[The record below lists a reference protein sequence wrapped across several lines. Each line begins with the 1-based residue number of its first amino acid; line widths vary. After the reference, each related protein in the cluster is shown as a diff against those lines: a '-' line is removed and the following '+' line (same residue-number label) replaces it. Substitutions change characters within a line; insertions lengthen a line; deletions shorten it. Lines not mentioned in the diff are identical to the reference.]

1 MNPTR
6 HVLSLFLGLVILA
19 TGRAGDASD
28 PLARAA
34 AAEASGQ
41 VAEALKHY
49 LEAERLSPSDP
60 TVLQKIA
67 RQYSDLCLD
76 PGTSDARRA
85 LATQALTY
93 AERAVQLAP
102 NDAVNVLSVAIS
114 YGKLAL
120 FSDAADKVR
129 YSRLIKENAER
140 ALALNPDYDFA
151 HHVLGRWH
159 VEVVALGG
167 TKRWLVKV
175 FYGGLPQASLAE
187 GITHLETAARIAPGE
202 PAHAIELAYAYHAAG
217 RDDDARRA
225 LERGLRLPSR
235 NRNDDVALA
244 RGRAL
249 QRTLSP

>member
-1 MNPTR
+1 MPMVPHPLLTY
-6 HVLSLFLGLVILA
+6 LLCALALFGAARAADVA
-19 TGRAGDASD
+19 T
-28 PLARAA
+28 PLARATE
-34 AAEASGQ
+34 AEAQGR
-41 VAEALKHY
+41 VADALTHY
-49 LEAERLSPSDP
+49 LEAERLSPADP
-60 TVLQKIA
+60 ILLQKIA

-140 ALALNPDYDFA
+140 ALALDPNYDFA

-159 VEVVALGG
+159 A
-167 TKRWLVKV
+167 
-175 FYGGLPQASLAE
+175 
-187 GITHLETAARIAPGE
+187 
-202 PAHAIELAYAYHAAG
+202 
-217 RDDDARRA
+217 
-225 LERGLRLPSR
+225 
-235 NRNDDVALA
+235 
-244 RGRAL
+244 
-249 QRTLSP
+249 